1 MDRNGF
7 RRCGRDTRAAFIF
20 YAGIDRKVINITIQQ
35 KISGAM
41 AASGKTQ
48 QEIASAF
55 GISQQAFSQRLKT
68 GKFTQQE
75 LEKMAEIMGCK
86 WHSFFEFPNSSKAE

>member
-1 MDRNGF
+1 MENKE
-7 RRCGRDTRAAFIF
+7 AA
-20 YAGIDRKVINITIQQ
+20 KITIQQ

-75 LEKMAEIMGCK
+75 LEKIAGIMGCK
-86 WHSFFEFPNSSKAE
+86 YISCFQFPDGTQY

>member
-1 MDRNGF
+1 M
-7 RRCGRDTRAAFIF
+7 I
-20 YAGIDRKVINITIQQ
+20 KITIQQ

-75 LEKMAEIMGCK
+75 LEKIAGIMGCK
-86 WHSFFEFPNSSKAE
+86 YISCFRFPDGTQY

>member
-1 MDRNGF
+1 MV
-7 RRCGRDTRAAFIF
+7 
-20 YAGIDRKVINITIQQ
+20 KITIQQ

-41 AASGKTQ
+41 GASGKTQ

-75 LEKMAEIMGCK
+75 LEKMAAIMGCK
-86 WHSFFEFPNSSKAE
+86 YISCFQFPDGTQY

>member
-1 MDRNGF
+1 
-7 RRCGRDTRAAFIF
+7 
-20 YAGIDRKVINITIQQ
+20 
-35 KISGAM
+35 M

-68 GKFTQQE
+68 GKFTQEE
-75 LEKMAEIMGCK
+75 LEKIVEIMGCK
-86 WHSFFEFPNSSKAE
+86 YISCFQFPDGNRAE

>member
-1 MDRNGF
+1 
-7 RRCGRDTRAAFIF
+7 
-20 YAGIDRKVINITIQQ
+20 
-35 KISGAM
+35 M

-68 GKFTQQE
+68 GKFTQEE
-75 LEKMAEIMGCK
+75 LEK
-86 WHSFFEFPNSSKAE
+86 NSGNNGM

>member
-1 MDRNGF
+1 M
-7 RRCGRDTRAAFIF
+7 
-20 YAGIDRKVINITIQQ
+20 IDITIQQ

-68 GKFTQQE
+68 GKFTQSE
-75 LEKMAEIMGCK
+75 LETIASVLDAEYIAVFKFKDGK
-86 WHSFFEFPNSSKAE
+86 EI

>member
-1 MDRNGF
+1 
-7 RRCGRDTRAAFIF
+7 
-20 YAGIDRKVINITIQQ
+20 
-35 KISGAM
+35 M

-68 GKFTQQE
+68 GKFTQSE
-75 LEKMAEIMGCK
+75 LETIASVLDAEYIAVFKFKDGK
-86 WHSFFEFPNSSKAE
+86 EI

>member
-1 MDRNGF
+1 MNKG
-7 RRCGRDTRAAFIF
+7 AI
-20 YAGIDRKVINITIQQ
+20 KITIQQ

-41 AASGKTQ
+41 AASGRTQ

-68 GKFTQQE
+68 GKFTPVSYTHLRAHE
-75 LEKMAEIMGCK
+75 T
-86 WHSFFEFPNSSKAE
+86 SV